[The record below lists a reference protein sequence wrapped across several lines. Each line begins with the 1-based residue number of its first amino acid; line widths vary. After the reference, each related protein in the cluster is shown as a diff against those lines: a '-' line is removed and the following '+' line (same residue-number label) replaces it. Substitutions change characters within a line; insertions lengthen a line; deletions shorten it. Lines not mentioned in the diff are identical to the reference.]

1 MGAEREMAGEE
12 KAKREACAGSETQGA
27 TFKGQRG
34 QPQPSATRAWG
45 PESYNPMEQPP
56 PERAKKWILS

>member
-12 KAKREACAGSETQGA
+12 EARREGCARSETQGA

-34 QPQPSATRAWG
+34 QPPPSATRARG
-45 PESYNPMEQPP
+45 PESSNPMEQPQ
-56 PERAKKWILS
+56 PEKAKKWILS